1 MIWIMAETFETRL
14 QIASWDERPYRQLD
28 DGSKFTKA
36 DVVLT
41 GGGDGITEGTFE
53 ALLYYRP
60 DGTSSYVTLMQVTAN
75 LGGRSGTF
83 ALRGEGSYDGT
94 TARVLSSV
102 IDGSQTG
109 DLAGLA
115 ATIESVSTQA
125 DYPFMPMTVSYSI
138 E

>member
-1 MIWIMAETFETRL
+1 MAETLEPRL
-14 QIASWDERPYRQLD
+14 KIAAWHEQPYRQLD

-41 GGGDGITEGTFE
+41 GGRDGIAEGTFE
-53 ALLYYRP
+53 ALLFYRP

-75 LGGRSGTF
+75 LDGRSGTF

-102 IDGSQTG
+102 IHGSQTCHPPV
-109 DLAGLA
+109 LHP
-115 ATIESVSTQA
+115 T
-125 DYPFMPMTVSYSI
+125 
-138 E
+138 